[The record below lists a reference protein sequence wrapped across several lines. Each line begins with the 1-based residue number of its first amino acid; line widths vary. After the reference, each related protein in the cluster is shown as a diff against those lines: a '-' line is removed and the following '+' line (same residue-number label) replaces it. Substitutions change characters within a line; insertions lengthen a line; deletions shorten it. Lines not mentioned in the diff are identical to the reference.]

1 MPTLDCT
8 LDISCPTPFDLTTWK
23 KTGGAEEGVGTR
35 ARNLEQIQEHLLV
48 VDQAGEYKQTP
59 GTCAQ
64 SEQYLSS
71 SPREQRKK
79 TEDSRLTRNVEDWTN
94 KKPMDEYDGTNYY
107 STRWQRIEENSP
119 RRTEHNIRKNNNN
132 KDRRVEEAKPTP
144 NKRTLLIENMTKFRS
159 YDWIE
164 DIACKGCKA
173 EQIKQTIQEKEK
185 VKCYIAYETY
195 QDAITA
201 LNQEKTIKEE
211 LGSQISLRMVNET
224 EWMKAFAGREPYI
237 VNKQQK
243 EIEKTRNRRSKLK
256 KETIPKF
263 FWARFKPNTRKR
275 FLEANKWLYSKIGQP
290 NWKKY
295 NSGILIEAGIDQS
308 YIIKQMTP
316 ETIVNSP
323 FSIIEPHNKFN
334 TT

>member
-1 MPTLDCT
+1 
-8 LDISCPTPFDLTTWK
+8 
-23 KTGGAEEGVGTR
+23 
-35 ARNLEQIQEHLLV
+35 
-48 VDQAGEYKQTP
+48 
-59 GTCAQ
+59 
-64 SEQYLSS
+64 
-71 SPREQRKK
+71 
-79 TEDSRLTRNVEDWTN
+79 
-94 KKPMDEYDGTNYY
+94 
-107 STRWQRIEENSP
+107 
-119 RRTEHNIRKNNNN
+119 
-132 KDRRVEEAKPTP
+132 
-144 NKRTLLIENMTKFRS
+144 MTKFIS

-256 KETIPKF
+256 KETIHKF

-316 ETIVNSP
+316 ETIENSP

-334 TT
+334 TTWCEIFSWELEDHTKEDLLDVCPEEVIDVVKPWKDKPMFFLEYNKPEIMNVKDIEI